1 MPLEIGKVVDGTVT
15 GITNFGAF
23 IQLPDGDTGLCHISE
38 IADEYVKDVKDYLK
52 ESQTVKVKIIEMNG
66 KGKISLSIGKAAPQ
80 KKEEVKRDE
89 VNSRPK
95 KNFQKRETR
104 NVSDN
109 SRTDSSRSSN
119 PRSSNPRPSNSRPN
133 FNKSKFGSNNGF
145 KGKRNEGGG
154 FEDMLNQFM
163 KDSDDKLRD
172 MKKNSSNRRSNGFQ
186 RKDI

>member
-66 KGKISLSIGKAAPQ
+66 KGKISLSIRKAAPQ
-80 KKEEVKRDE
+80 KKEEVVRREE
-89 VNSRPK
+89 VKPRPK
-95 KNFQKRETR
+95 KNFQRRDNR
-104 NVSDN
+104 NSSD
-109 SRTDSSRSSN
+109 
-119 PRSSNPRPSNSRPN
+119 NPRPSY
-133 FNKSKFGSNNGF
+133 NKNKFGSNNNSF
-145 KGKRNEGGG
+145 KSKRNEGGG
-154 FEDMLNQFM
+154 FEDMLKQFM
-163 KDSDDKLRD
+163 NDSDEKLRD

-186 RKDI
+186 RNTD